1 MSACRQRH
9 ISDKRNSLL
18 LRTRNSRKL
27 ARPRKR
33 SRVRIERKLID
44 RTRAPAPHIDEI
56 RLRSHRK
63 PQPGIWQPRAAN
75 LFLARKIDHA
85 DRRRIIAAI
94 EHQQILAVVGNG
106 LAHRKRIHRNLLPGR
121 PQDPSAIEQEPSIR
135 QRPYLLMRIVRIRRV
150 LRGKQNTNSKE
161 IDKKFHSVN
170 LCAIGKRR
178 PTPNAFGV
186 IRNPGAACCRLYSL
200 RSTFRTI
207 SRTSSSEAPVSAAIS
222 RTVLY
227 SSTYFC
233 RIASSRSYSGK
244 LSVSFWSGR
253 NSAEGG
259 FVSVFSGIGAG
270 NPRFWNRQ
278 FASRAS
284 RYTIVFGTSL
294 ITASPPHISPYN
306 VQ

>member
-94 EHQQILAVVGNG
+94 EHQQILAIAGNR
-106 LAHRKRIHRNLLPGR
+106 LAHRKGIHRNLLPGR

-135 QRPYLLMRIVRIRRV
+135 QRPYLFMRIARIRRV
-150 LRGKQNTNSKE
+150 LRGKQNTHGKE

-186 IRNPGAACCRLYSL
+186 IRRPGAACWRLYSL
-200 RSTFRTI
+200 RSTLRMI
-207 SRTSSSEAPVSAAIS
+207 SRTRSRGRCSFSAISAADSYRSI
-222 RTVLY
+222 Y
-227 SSTYFC
+227 PA
-233 RIASSRSYSGK
+233 RIASSTAYSGR
-244 LSVSFWSGR
+244 LSVSFWLGR
-253 NSAEGG
+253 SSAEGG
-259 FVSVFSGIGAG
+259 FRNVFSGMGG
-270 NPRFWNRQ
+270 VNPRLANRS
-278 FASRAS
+278 FPTRAK
-284 RYTIVFGTSL
+284 R
-294 ITASPPHISPYN
+294 
-306 VQ
+306 